1 MNDEGEVSMKRVWVA
16 IARSVRRGVERLG
29 INLGRQPRDGRWR
42 IWIKSLLAIYDAP
55 ALIALD
61 VPWWT
66 FDAADRV
73 ERFLAGRAGAR
84 VFEWGSGAS
93 SVWLASRAGTVVS
106 IEHDAAWAQR
116 IATFLPHDVVLR
128 IVPTTTAS
136 GAGVVL
142 SRRRGEEGRDF
153 RDYVEAID
161 REAGRFDLII
171 IDGRAR
177 EACLDR
183 AIARLTEG
191 GMIVFDNV
199 DRERYRRALDA
210 HRTSLDIEWTRGLTP
225 SLPYPTRTALVR
237 VVDGR

>member
-1 MNDEGEVSMKRVWVA
+1 MKRVWVS
-16 IARSVRRGVERLG
+16 IARGVRRVVERLG
-29 INLGRQPRDGRWR
+29 VDLGRRPGDSRRR
-42 IWIKSLLAIYDAP
+42 IWLKSLFGIYDAQ

-66 FDAADRV
+66 FEAAEQV
-73 ERFLAGRAGAR
+73 ERFLAWRSRAR

-93 SVWLASRAGTVVS
+93 SVWLSSRAATVVS
-106 IEHDAAWAQR
+106 IEHDEAWAQQ
-116 IATFLPHDVVLR
+116 IAPYLPANVTLR
-128 IVPTTTAS
+128 IVPTSTPS
-136 GAGVVL
+136 GPRVVL

-161 REAGRFDLII
+161 DEEGRFDLVI

-177 EACLDR
+177 EACLGH
-183 AIARLTEG
+183 AVGRLAPG

-199 DRERYRRALDA
+199 DRERYRKALDA
-210 HRTSLDIEWTRGLTP
+210 HRASLDIAWTRGLTP

-237 VVDGR
+237 VAESH